1 MVNHIRKC
9 LVMLWPW
16 SGLKCLPET
25 SSPACLAAAP
35 ITERHC
41 MTLTLAGMVGSPM
54 FTKELNFLSFVQLFP
69 SSKVQS
75 PASMQV
81 SILGWIRP
89 DAPNEGTVL
98 VTLYSSEASLLSIG
112 SCLAPALGV
121 IKMQICIR
129 CDFVKLCCDC

>member
-1 MVNHIRKC
+1 MVNHFRKC
-9 LVMLWPW
+9 SVRLWPW
-16 SGLKCLPET
+16 SGLKCLSET
-25 SSPACLAAAP
+25 SSLACLAAAP

-54 FTKELNFLSFVQLFP
+54 FTKELNFLSFIQLFP

-89 DAPNEGTVL
+89 DATNEGTVL
-98 VTLYSSEASLLSIG
+98 VTPNKSSSSV
-112 SCLAPALGV
+112 PALDV
-121 IKMQICIR
+121 IKIHICSR
-129 CDFVKLCCDC
+129 CDFGHNLL